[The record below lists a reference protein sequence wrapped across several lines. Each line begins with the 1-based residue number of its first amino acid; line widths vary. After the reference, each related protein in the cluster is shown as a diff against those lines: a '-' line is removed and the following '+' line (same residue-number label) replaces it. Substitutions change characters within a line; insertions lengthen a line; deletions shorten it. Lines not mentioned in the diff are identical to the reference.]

1 MKNPILKNSNG
12 IRESLSNLWYGSEC
26 SIVEIEDAVESS
38 SCGIELINEL
48 HKLKLLR
55 KFILDRENATKVR
68 IKMFDCF
75 GNVSYFEAEK
85 DPTINKEKQL
95 AGIITD
101 AMNGRFS
108 KREFCEAMSREHRY
122 LQYEFTELCIW
133 WLEKCAEMYEQNNY
147 DGRNKYAC
155 EVGKKITEFL
165 NK

>member
-1 MKNPILKNSNG
+1 MKNPILKTSSG
-12 IRESLSNLWYGSEC
+12 MHEALSNLWYGNEC
-26 SIVEIEDAVESS
+26 SIVEIQDAVESS
-38 SCGIELINEL
+38 SCGMELVNEL
-48 HKLKLLR
+48 NKLKLLR
-55 KFILDRENATKVR
+55 KFILDKENATKVR

-85 DPTINKEKQL
+85 DLTINKEKQL

-108 KREFCEAMSREHRY
+108 KREFCDAMSREHRY
-122 LQYEFTELCIW
+122 LQGEFTELCVW
-133 WLEKCAEMYEQNNY
+133 WLEKLADMYDQGNY

-155 EVGKKITEFL
+155 QLGKQITEFL